1 MKGYWV
7 VAVQDVLK
15 PDAWSQVLSAWE
27 NYVVESNGICKPI
40 SFAPP
45 AAVYESGISK
55 TTAVIEFPSLD
66 EAVKARTKDASYFQ
80 GVIEADGTSVESKV
94 IRDFR
99 IIETEGGWMKP
110 GHGYWLVWVRE
121 FIDKDNWVG
130 KVCLLGR
137 NMLLRVHAKFII
149 LSRLIWHSKMAEC
162 FPLLF
167 ANLLLYRLQ
176 LMLEK
181 VTNTTKTYLAL
192 LESQF
197 MKWLREI
204 LELSKDNM
212 VGPGGLEPPT
222 NGL

>member
-15 PDAWSQVLSAWE
+15 PDAWGQVLSAFE
-27 NYVVESNGICKPI
+27 NYVEESDGICKPI

-66 EAVKARTKDASYFQ
+66 DAVHARTRDSSYFQ
-80 GVIEADGTSVESKV
+80 GVIEADGTPVENKA

-121 FIDKDNWVG
+121 FIDKDNWIG
-130 KVCLLGR
+130 KVMPAWQEYVASGACKVHHLKPPHMALEDGRMFPFALCEFPSLQAAIDARESDEYNKDVLGAAGKP
-137 NMLLRVHAKFII
+137 VHEMVTRDFRII
-149 LSRLIWHSKMAEC
+149 E
-162 FPLLF
+162 
-167 ANLLLYRLQ
+167 
-176 LMLEK
+176 
-181 VTNTTKTYLAL
+181 
-192 LESQF
+192 
-197 MKWLREI
+197 
-204 LELSKDNM
+204 
-212 VGPGGLEPPT
+212 G
-222 NGL
+222 

>member
-80 GVIEADGTSVESKV
+80 GGIEADGTSVESKV

-130 KVCLLGR
+130 KVMPAWQEYVTSGACKVHHLKPPHMALEDGRMFPFALCEFTSLQAAIDARESDEYNKDVLGAAGKP
-137 NMLLRVHAKFII
+137 VHEMVTRDFRII
-149 LSRLIWHSKMAEC
+149 E
-162 FPLLF
+162 
-167 ANLLLYRLQ
+167 
-176 LMLEK
+176 
-181 VTNTTKTYLAL
+181 
-192 LESQF
+192 
-197 MKWLREI
+197 
-204 LELSKDNM
+204 
-212 VGPGGLEPPT
+212 G
-222 NGL
+222 